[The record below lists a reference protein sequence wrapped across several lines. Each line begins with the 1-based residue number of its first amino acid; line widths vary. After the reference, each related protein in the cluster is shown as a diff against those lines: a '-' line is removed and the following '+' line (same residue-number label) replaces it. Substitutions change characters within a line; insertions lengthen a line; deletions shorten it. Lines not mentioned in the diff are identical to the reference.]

1 MFVDGFFKID
11 SNDKVK
17 AILNNFVINNMN
29 PVIVTVSIVIYRSDM
44 NIVERLCSSILSSS
58 PDCLLF
64 IVNND
69 PTKKYYDFFSDKKI
83 RYIQMDSNVGF
94 GKAHNVAIK
103 TAFELGSN
111 FHFIINPDITIGPD
125 VISNL
130 LESMKS
136 NLEIGLMMPGVIN
149 PNGVTQYLP
158 KLIPS
163 PLSLFIRKIHH
174 FIPVFDNYV
183 HKYEMRSLPSEGIYD
198 IPIVSGCFCV
208 ISRNAIQNVGFF
220 DERYF
225 LYFEDWD
232 LSRRV
237 SAIYRTAINI
247 SVKVIHDYD
256 SGANKSLKL
265 FVCFMSSALK
275 YFTKWGFLIDN
286 NRRSI
291 NKKALSQF

>member
-1 MFVDGFFKID
+1 
-11 SNDKVK
+11 
-17 AILNNFVINNMN
+17 MN
-29 PVIVTVSIVIYRSDM
+29 PVIVTASIVIYRSDM
-44 NIVERLCSSILSSS
+44 NIVERLCSSILSSC

-69 PTKKYYDFFSDKKI
+69 PTKKYDLFYDKRI
-83 RYIQMDSNVGF
+83 RYIQMNSNVGF
-94 GKAHNVAIK
+94 GKAHNVAIR
-103 TAFELGSN
+103 TACDLGSN

-125 VISNL
+125 VIPNL
-130 LESMKS
+130 LNSMKS
-136 NLEIGLMMPGVIN
+136 NPGIGLMMPGIIN
-149 PNGVTQYLP
+149 RNGTSQYLP

-163 PLSLFIRKIHH
+163 PLSLLIRKIHH
-174 FIPVFDNYV
+174 FIPVFGKYV
-183 HKYEMRSLPSEGIYD
+183 HRYEMRSLPSEGIYD

-208 ISRNAIQNVGFF
+208 VSRNALQKAGLF

-265 FVCFMSSALK
+265 FFCFMSSALK
-275 YFTKWGFLIDN
+275 YFKKYGFFIDN

-291 NKKALSQF
+291 NRKALSQF